1 MGSLALGNV
10 LLGIGTVLSSLLQI
24 YLFVLF
30 GRAIVSWVNAD
41 PRNGIVRF
49 LMMATDP
56 VVERVRRLLPM
67 KLRYFPLDL
76 AFLVTFGIVVFL
88 QFALAQTLIDIGH
101 RMKGSSPPAI
111 LSDLASP

>member
-1 MGSLALGNV
+1 MASLAMGNALQGLGVV
-10 LLGIGTVLSSLLQI
+10 LYYALQF
-24 YLFVLF
+24 YFFVLI

-76 AFLVTFGIVVFL
+76 AFLVTVSIVIFL
-88 QFALAQTLIDIGH
+88 QFALAQTLIEVGL
-101 RMKGSSPPAI
+101 RMKGPR
-111 LSDLASP
+111 LS

>member
-1 MGSLALGNV
+1 MFVLGNV
-10 LLGIGTVLSSLLQI
+10 LIGLGVGLDFGLQLYMWVLL
-24 YLFVLF
+24 

-56 VVERVRRLLPM
+56 VIERVRRLLPM

-76 AFLVTFGIVVFL
+76 AFLVTLGIVIFL
-88 QFALAQTLIDIGH
+88 RYALAQSLIGLGMRMGGTLL
-101 RMKGSSPPAI
+101 R
-111 LSDLASP
+111 

>member
-1 MGSLALGNV
+1 MASLAMGNV
-10 LLGIGTVLSSLLQI
+10 LQGIGVVLYYALQT
-24 YLFVLF
+24 YFFVLF

-76 AFLVTFGIVVFL
+76 AFLVTVGIVIFL
-88 QFALAQTLIDIGH
+88 QFALAQTLIDIGD
-101 RMKGSSPPAI
+101 RMKRSSPPAI
-111 LSDLASP
+111 LSDLRS